1 MTKKIFYALSL
12 ILLSTSCNNNDFLE
26 QTSSIDEVQ
35 TICATIK
42 DFKYDKSEFSRTSII
57 IEEDGP
63 HYAWADTDTIG
74 IFPSTGRQV
83 EFSMASGA
91 GSTSAIFTG
100 GGWGLKSSSTY
111 AAYFPLVGKYYLD
124 KTKIPV
130 SYVEQKQ
137 TGNASTAHLGAYDYL
152 AAPASE
158 TNNGNVAF
166 NFERLGCLVRLI
178 ITIPD
183 PATLSKLT
191 LKCPQNSYFTETGTI
206 DLTTENLTIVP
217 STESQTMEI
226 ELSDIT
232 TTEENEQ
239 VTIYF
244 MAAPVNLS
252 IKTITAFIDF

>member
-12 ILLSTSCNNNDFLE
+12 ILLSTSCNINDFLE

-124 KTKIPV
+124 KT
-130 SYVEQKQ
+130 
-137 TGNASTAHLGAYDYL
+137 
-152 AAPASE
+152 
-158 TNNGNVAF
+158 
-166 NFERLGCLVRLI
+166 
-178 ITIPD
+178 
-183 PATLSKLT
+183 
-191 LKCPQNSYFTETGTI
+191 
-206 DLTTENLTIVP
+206 
-217 STESQTMEI
+217 
-226 ELSDIT
+226 
-232 TTEENEQ
+232 
-239 VTIYF
+239 
-244 MAAPVNLS
+244 
-252 IKTITAFIDF
+252 